1 MGISEVNTAQCD
13 CCGSANTKI
22 LPPHGLYDHVRC
34 GDCGYEHFDKTCPDV
49 AAGLYENDADYSDD
63 LTIASNSE
71 DLILWHH
78 NHALGYLQNNFD
90 PGKTAILDVGCFN
103 GFFVKKLVSLGFD
116 AHGIDFNSKAVAY
129 GREKLGLGARIS
141 SATVEQWV
149 EDEKRFDVITLFEV
163 LEHLPEA
170 RPFLAKVLKLL
181 KDEGVIVISTPN
193 GKMCWRPPLD
203 YPPHHV
209 SRFTLKSLEAC
220 LSGLGMRSLYAA
232 EQMSTYD
239 LVRHYTGTF
248 FRAKERSSLRGGE
261 FKYKSVTT
269 GLRRMLNRFRRGG
282 NVILTPLDRLLHRL
296 GFRYISQIIV
306 AGRRP
311 S

>member
-1 MGISEVNTAQCD
+1 MKS
-13 CCGSANTKI
+13 

-34 GDCGYEHFDKTCPDV
+34 GDCGYEHFGKPRPDI
-49 AAGLYENDADYSDD
+49 ASELYENDADYSDD
-63 LTIASNSE
+63 LAVASNSE

-78 NHALGYLQNNFD
+78 NQALGYLQANFA
-90 PGKTAILDVGCFN
+90 PEKTAILDVGCFN

-116 AHGIDFNSKAVAY
+116 AHGIDFNGKAVAY
-129 GREKLGLGARIS
+129 GREKLGLGSRIS
-141 SATVEQWV
+141 SATVEQKV
-149 EDEKRFDVITLFEV
+149 EEEKRFDVITLFEV
-163 LEHLPEA
+163 LEHLPEV
-170 RPFLAKVLKLL
+170 RTFLAKVLKLL
-181 KDEGVIVISTPN
+181 KDDGVIIISTPN

-209 SRFTLKSLEAC
+209 SRFTLKSLEVC
-220 LSGLGMRSLYAA
+220 LSGLGMGTLYVA
-232 EQMSTYD
+232 EQMSTYE

-261 FKYKSVTT
+261 FKYKAVTT
-269 GLRRMLNRFRRGG
+269 GLRRMLNRLRGG
-282 NVILTPLDRLLHRL
+282 ANVVLNPLDRMLHRL

-306 AGRRP
+306 AGRQP